1 MTSAPVPSAR
11 TEAAAATAA
20 ASRASL
26 AERTPGGSNWRRYLP
41 GAFGIA
47 YVAAW
52 AAGLAAWPVNLALNA
67 TASQVAASH
76 RSHPAEATVQ
86 YLLVEGLAGLLLG
99 AVLAA
104 ALLSA
109 SRGRTAARTGAVAL
123 GAAAVSVS
131 VAQCVVGLFLT
142 AAATGHKVTRSGAL
156 FDVFN
161 RLDGV
166 KMLALAGVALLI
178 GTSMNLPVA
187 LPRWLRAVSVSLA
200 AALVAS
206 GYAYLSL
213 TNALAWIAFIA
224 GPLLLLWVA
233 AMGITMAAR
242 RYEANAPGREAGRA
256 GDLLSASDG
265 VVNV

>member
-242 RYEANAPGREAGRA
+242 RYEANAPGREAGPA

>member
-1 MTSAPVPSAR
+1 MTSPPVPPAR

-26 AERTPGGSNWRRYLP
+26 AERTPGGSNWRRYVP

-52 AAGLAAWPVNLALNA
+52 AGGLAAWPVNLALNA

-104 ALLSA
+104 ALLSGG
-109 SRGRTAARTGAVAL
+109 RRRTAARTGAVAL

-166 KMLALAGVALLI
+166 KMLALAGAALLI

-213 TNALAWIAFIA
+213 TNALAWIAFIS

-242 RYEANAPGREAGRA
+242 RMRQTPGAGKAGPA
-256 GDLLSASDG
+256 GDVISASEG

>member
-1 MTSAPVPSAR
+1 MTRGPVPSSR
-11 TEAAAATAA
+11 PEAAAATAA

-26 AERTPGGSNWRRYLP
+26 AQSTRGGSAWRRYLP

-67 TASQVAASH
+67 TPSRVAASH
-76 RSHPAEATVQ
+76 GAHPAEAALQ

-104 ALLSA
+104 ALISPR
-109 SRGRTAARTGAVAL
+109 RGWTIGRTGAIAL
-123 GAAAVSVS
+123 GALAVSVS
-131 VAQCVVGLFLT
+131 VAQCVIGLLLT
-142 AAATGHKVTRSGAL
+142 AAATSHEISRSGAL
-156 FDVFN
+156 FDVVN

-166 KMLALAGVALLI
+166 KMLALACVAVLTARTKPRGELR
-178 GTSMNLPVA
+178 
-187 LPRWLRAVSVSLA
+187 RWLRAVSVLLA
-200 AALVAS
+200 AALAAS

-213 TNALAWIAFIA
+213 TNALAWTAFIS

-233 AMGITMAAR
+233 AMGITMTTRRRDAAAAR
-242 RYEANAPGREAGRA
+242 APLAN
-256 GDLLSASDG
+256 S
-265 VVNV
+265 V